1 VKQYHSTAGLSHLV
15 EARIPVSP
23 GRWGVGSSVSL
34 PWVGARGLVV
44 LVSSRARELERGR
57 SAAGVE
63 SYCFTEFGVL
73 YA

>member
-1 VKQYHSTAGLSHLV
+1 MKQYHSTVGLSHFV
-15 EARIPVSP
+15 EAWILVSL
-23 GRWGVGSSVSL
+23 GGWGVGPSVSV
-34 PWVGARGLVV
+34 PWVRARGLVV